1 MTDERRPPTSPERKT
16 GSEYGDALAN
26 VLDDQHERLERRKKS
41 SPHPTRRS
49 LNPLVAPVLAG
60 ISFWLWVFPPAALQ
74 PTPPPEVAIA
84 VQEAGL
90 RMEMSAQLARIQRF
104 VRDNGRLPAS
114 LQETEEELLTGV
126 EYIPLAD
133 STFRLRGN
141 IGGVT
146 IDYLSTQPIEELL
159 QDAVQVVTLQGA
171 NR

>member
-1 MTDERRPPTSPERKT
+1 MSPEQRPPNRPERKT
-16 GSEYGDALAN
+16 GNEYGDALAE
-26 VLDDQHERLERRKKS
+26 VLDDQHQRLERRKQAT
-41 SPHPTRRS
+41 PHPTRRK
-49 LNPLVAPVLAG
+49 LNPLVAPALAG
-60 ISFWLWVFPPAALQ
+60 ISFWLWVFPPTPLQ
-74 PTPPPEVAIA
+74 PTPPPQIPVA

-114 LQETEEELLTGV
+114 LQETQDELLTGV

-146 IDYLSTQPIEELL
+146 IDYVSTQPIEDLL
-159 QDAVQVVTLQGA
+159 QDAVEVVMTGGGGG
-171 NR
+171 

>member
-1 MTDERRPPTSPERKT
+1 MTEERRPPASSERET
-16 GSEYGDALAN
+16 GSEYGDALAD
-26 VLDDQHERLERRKKS
+26 VLEDQHERLERRQQV
-41 SPHPTRRS
+41 PAHPTRRQLS
-49 LNPLVAPVLAG
+49 PMVAPALAVV
-60 ISFWLWVFPPAALQ
+60 SFWLWVFPPEPLQ
-74 PTPPPEVAIA
+74 PTPPPAIPVA

-114 LQETEEELLTGV
+114 LQETQEEALTGV

-146 IDYLSTQPIEELL
+146 IDYVSTQPVEELL
-159 QDAVQVVTLQGA
+159 QDAIDVVTTQRGGG
-171 NR
+171 